1 MSVERWYSKGTS
13 LFIMRGFRPLPIHT
27 NPDIF
32 ETVNFLSRI
41 LVNGILNSL
50 KKIRIRVDV
59 ALVSYPFAIFEAYV
73 TFQGEC
79 FN

>member
-1 MSVERWYSKGTS
+1 MMFERYVPF
-13 LFIMRGFRPLPIHT
+13 LLLHGFRPLPVLT

-41 LVNGILNSL
+41 RVNGILNSF
-50 KKIRIRVDV
+50 KKIRILVDV
-59 ALVSYPFAIFEAYV
+59 APVSYPFAIFEAYV
-73 TFQGEC
+73 TFQGEY